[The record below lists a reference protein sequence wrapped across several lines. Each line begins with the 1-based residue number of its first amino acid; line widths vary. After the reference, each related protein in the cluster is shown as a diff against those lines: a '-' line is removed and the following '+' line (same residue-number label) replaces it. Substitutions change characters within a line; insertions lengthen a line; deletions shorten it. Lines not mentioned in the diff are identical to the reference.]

1 MMKEKLISINLFKSS
16 KKMME
21 KSQMKKSKVKE
32 RDLRRRKNIE
42 NIALK
47 ALIANMIRD
56 LIQRADHIQ
65 DQEVIERKSISI
77 GKDF

>member
-1 MMKEKLISINLFKSS
+1 MMKEKLTSINLFKSS

-32 RDLRRRKNIE
+32 RDLRKRKNIE

-47 ALIANMIRD
+47 AQIVNMIRD
-56 LIQRADHIQ
+56 LIQKADHIQ